1 MLLGCCHCR
10 GGSSS
15 SSSSSR
21 SSASSAASSGA
32 SQSQSAG
39 SGSGSGGG
47 GGFRECLICNGQ
59 VAPAVLEFSWALDN
73 NCPATPPN
81 PTVGCYEHSLG
92 PFDCGNDT
100 LNPNASFATHGRLL
114 PESAC
119 VWSNNS
125 TGEVEGG
132 TDPYY
137 CGSCAQGPA
146 ISIAIGIDGVGQYFI
161 WVVVSYFWQ
170 CTPEAGPGPPPP
182 VQEGTLSMLYEKYSE
197 LPFNCLAL
205 NELDLLT
212 ATGNYDFPTPGG
224 FVSGGWGPGCNL
236 AFGTAPFGTG
246 FAESTF
252 PLTIN
257 IQPAS

>member
-1 MLLGCCHCR
+1 MPLRCCKC
-10 GGSSS
+10 GQQSSS

-21 SSASSAASSGA
+21 SSVSSVSASSI
-32 SQSQSAG
+32 SQSA
-39 SGSGSGGG
+39 SSQSMSASSGGG
-47 GGFRECLICNGQ
+47 GGRECLICNGQ
-59 VAPAVLEFSWALDN
+59 IAPAVLEFSWALAN
-73 NCPATPPN
+73 NCPPDPGN
-81 PTVGCYEHSLG
+81 PTVGCYDHSLG

-100 LNPNASFATHGRLL
+100 LNPNASFIAHGRLL
-114 PESAC
+114 PASAC
-119 VWSNNS
+119 VWSNSS

-132 TDPYY
+132 NDPYY
-137 CGSCAQGPA
+137 CGACAQGPA
-146 ISIAIGIDGVGQYFI
+146 ISIAIGIDSLGQYFI
-161 WVVVSYFWQ
+161 WVVVSYFWS
-170 CTPEAGPGPPPP
+170 CTPTGGPGPPPP
-182 VQEGTLSMLYEKYSE
+182 VQEGALSMLYEKYSD

-205 NELDLLT
+205 NELDLLH

-246 FAESTF
+246 FAESSF